1 MPINKFEN
9 LRMEN
14 IIIHQ
19 IYKREQ
25 INIMVSPFYNDQCS
39 DLDDVALD
47 VLKQR
52 ITKAM
57 SHKSHS
63 IQMDIVNDG
72 DDSFYKQLVDFFQ
85 SDKSINKFITFS
97 KTITRKLAEA
107 QTSRAYP
114 GGIIVVIK
122 GTVQEINKPFISII
136 KAEKQNGFTAE
147 ETNGKM
153 ILKFFNDLLLTPHQ
167 KLQKIGFF
175 INNAVEGRNIEKKDI
190 DSFVF
195 DSNTDSSLSASK
207 ASYFYNL
214 FLGLNFRKDSD
225 VLTHNFF
232 EATKT
237 YINSLNNITSNRK
250 IELVTALLA
259 YLKVDVSPFVNAESY
274 AERYFGEADLRDSYI
289 GFIEQRDIPT
299 TNIRKNL
306 SMIGDKLKTRN
317 IFFSNSVKLQVPVDD
332 FTDIVSINEL
342 EDGKTSIIIQGKVLN
357 EK

>member
-1 MPINKFEN
+1 MSINKFEN
-9 LRMEN
+9 LIIEN
-14 IIIHQ
+14 VIIHQ

-25 INIMVSPFYNDQCS
+25 LNTIVPPFYNEQCS
-39 DLDDVALD
+39 ELGDAALD

-63 IQMDIVNDG
+63 IQMDIVNE
-72 DDSFYKQLVDFFQ
+72 DDASFYKHVVDFFS
-85 SDKSINKFITFS
+85 SDKSIDKFIPFS
-97 KTITRKLAEA
+97 KAITRKLAEA

-122 GTVQEINKPFISII
+122 GTVQQINKPFISII

-175 INNAVEGRNIEKKDI
+175 INNAVEGRKIEKKDI
-190 DSFVF
+190 DAFIF
-195 DSNTDSSLSASK
+195 DSNTDSSFSASK
-207 ASYFYNL
+207 ASYFYNS
-214 FLGLNFRKDSD
+214 FLGLNFRRDSD

-237 YINSLNNITSNRK
+237 FINSLNDIGSNKK
-250 IELVTALLA
+250 IELVTALLS
-259 YLKVDVSPFVNAESY
+259 YLKVDVSPFVSAESY
-274 AERYFGEADLRDSYI
+274 AERCFEEAELRDSYI
-289 GFIEQRDIPT
+289 SFIEQKDIPT

-317 IFFSNSVKLQVPVDD
+317 ILFSNSIKLQVPVDE
-332 FTDIVSINEL
+332 FTDIVHINEL
-342 EDGKTSIIIQGKVLN
+342 EDGKTSLIIQGKVLN